1 MTGKGGGGGRGFK
14 GGGGNKGGLSQQQ
27 HQNARDKRE
36 EIKNFLGFYK
46 RTDSVCIDLYQP
58 EFFRRKPTWEEMALF
73 VSQQLCLTPQL
84 RAALKDIQ
92 LHPVKK
98 HLFIKFRDTNSRD
111 VVAGKLKTGVDWPAF
126 EANVHG
132 WAMDK
137 PVIVV
142 RLHGVSPES
151 TKQDI
156 QNVMDQYGEVLDVEI
171 GFISKKLLP
180 GVTNGTWTI
189 KMILTEGK
197 ILPSFVFMKEEGEVW
212 QVIHENQV
220 NVCWKCGQSGHVGA
234 RCNQPTLTFDALDV
248 SQAVAEG
255 DGVGAG
261 GARSWAHVVKSGAQP
276 GAQASGSISH
286 DLNELQLQEEL
297 YKKLKEDRIRTE
309 ELASKEKAEA
319 DIAKQASNKEEAD
332 RVAKEA
338 AQEFV
343 NKEILVKIAMEQ
355 TVSGGVVEPTNE
367 EVENFSSQAGTN
379 LIEKDDLIQDKAIGD
394 EFITPVNVTVPSV
407 SNPTKRKSR
416 SRNKDNKKSKF
427 NQKESSHSDAEM
439 HSGTDTSVIDL
450 VEEKSLSMVPDS
462 RVTDSDQTYNSQ
474 DTSKAGSLDSQAT
487 SKAGL
492 TPDSDLFN
500 ISGKQL
506 QVIVPD
512 ASSDSS
518 TNSSLEG
525 QAEKQEF
532 SDLPFNERSIQNRDL
547 KAFLVAKK

>member
-525 QAEKQEF
+525 PAEKQEF
-532 SDLPFNERSIQNRDL
+532 SDLPFNERSVQNRDL

>member
-220 NVCWKCGQSGHVGA
+220 NVCWKCGQSGHVGT

-518 TNSSLEG
+518 NNSSLEG